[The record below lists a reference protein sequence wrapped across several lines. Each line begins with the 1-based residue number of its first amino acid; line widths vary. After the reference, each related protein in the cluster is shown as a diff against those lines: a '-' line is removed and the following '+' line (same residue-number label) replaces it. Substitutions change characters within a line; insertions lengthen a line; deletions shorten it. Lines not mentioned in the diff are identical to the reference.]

1 MQKQIVRMSAL
12 VVAVAAFVLGGA
24 AVARADETVA
34 KVKVPFA
41 FFVNDVRL
49 PAGDY
54 IVRAASDDGQVLEIV
69 STDGHHVAFSP
80 SIPWNEDKQTTKPE
94 LVFEKFGGAYFLSRI
109 VAADGND
116 REIVL
121 TPARMEHEIIE
132 IGGYAAN

>member
-12 VVAVAAFVLGGA
+12 VVAVAAFVLDGA

-54 IVRAASDDGQVLEIV
+54 IVRAA
-69 STDGHHVAFSP
+69 
-80 SIPWNEDKQTTKPE
+80 
-94 LVFEKFGGAYFLSRI
+94 
-109 VAADGND
+109 
-116 REIVL
+116 
-121 TPARMEHEIIE
+121 
-132 IGGYAAN
+132 